1 MRQLFLLSILL
12 ISGTVFNLQAQANA
26 DCVTAL
32 DICEKKSYHI
42 THASG
47 EGRDITEA
55 DFIACFL
62 GSENQGQ
69 AEENS
74 TWIKFTIEKSGSLTF
89 TITPDRYDDDL
100 DFVVYR
106 LVDGTCK
113 NKKIVRCNA
122 AGDPQLAAGVSP
134 CLGPTGL
141 REGET
146 DSSVD
151 AGCNDAN
158 DNAWLAPLQ
167 TQKGE
172 VYMILVSNVSS
183 RGPGFKINFGG
194 TAFLPCDI
202 KKPEVEKPIAAKP
215 KKPTPPKPT
224 TTAAA
229 AAPTTKPS
237 TIGGRAVEVGEEV
250 RVKSRKIKLKLW
262 DSQVED
268 GDVISVF
275 VNDKK
280 VIDHL
285 YLKLKPKEFEIELP
299 AGKEH
304 YITVFADDFGKAE
317 PNTAMV
323 SIFDGVKEQIIDLVA
338 GRKKQESVKI
348 TLE

>member
-1 MRQLFLLSILL
+1 MRHLSTLSFLVILVTH
-12 ISGTVFNLQAQANA
+12 INLRAQSNA

-32 DICEKKSYHI
+32 DICEKKSHHI

-74 TWIKFTIEKSGSLTF
+74 TWIKFTIEQSGSLTF

-151 AGCNDAN
+151 AGCNDAS

-202 KKPEVEKPIAAKP
+202 KKPEVEKPVAAAKL
-215 KKPTPPKPT
+215 KKPAPPKPAT
-224 TTAAA
+224 SAASS
-229 AAPTTKPS
+229 TKPS
-237 TIGGRAVEVGEEV
+237 EIGGRAVEVGEEV
-250 RVKSRKIKLKLW
+250 RVKNRKIKLKLW

-304 YITVFADDFGKAE
+304 YITVYADDFGKAE

-323 SIFDGVKEQIIDLVA
+323 SIFDGVKEQIINLVA

>member
-1 MRQLFLLSILL
+1 MRHSYLLVFLFIFN
-12 ISGTVFNLQAQANA
+12 IPFNLGAQANA

-47 EGRDITEA
+47 EGRDTKEA

-62 GSENQGQ
+62 GSENEGQ

-122 AGDPQLAAGVSP
+122 AGDPQVAAGASP

-151 AGCNDAN
+151 AGCNDAQ

-167 TQKGE
+167 TVKGE

-183 RGPGFKINFGG
+183 RGPGFKINFDG
-194 TAFLPCDI
+194 TAFLPCDKKKPDAKKPVAAKI
-202 KKPEVEKPIAAKP
+202 KKPA
-215 KKPTPPKPT
+215 PPKPT
-224 TTAAA
+224 TTAT
-229 AAPTTKPS
+229 APSTKPS
-237 TIGGRAVEVGEEV
+237 TIGGRTVEVGEEV
-250 RVKSRKIKLKLW
+250 RVKNRKIKLKLW

-285 YLKLKPKEFEIELP
+285 YLKLKPREFEIELP

-304 YITVFADDFGKAE
+304 YITVYADDFGKAE

-323 SIFDGVKEQIIDLVA
+323 SIFDGVKEQTINLVA